1 MIGKLNGKIA
11 LVTGA
16 SRGLGYAVAQQ
27 FGAAGAHVIALAR
40 TTGGLEELDDAI
52 RAEGGTATL
61 VPLDLTDEP
70 ALARL
75 GATIFERWGRLDFW
89 AHAAIH
95 APALSP
101 AHHIDN
107 KDFDR
112 TVEINL
118 RVTQRLIRA
127 LDPLLRQSDR
137 GRAMFFADQTG
148 AAARFHGA
156 YQATK
161 QAQIA
166 LADAWAREV
175 EATPDF
181 RVIIATPPPM
191 PTSVRGRFYPGED
204 RAALTPPEDVAKE
217 LVASLI

>member
-1 MIGKLNGKIA
+1 MTGKLHGRVA

-16 SRGLGYAVAQQ
+16 SRGLGFAIAREL
-27 FGAAGAHVIALAR
+27 GLAGAHVIALAR
-40 TTGGLEELDDAI
+40 TSGGLEELDDAI

-75 GATIFERWGRLDFW
+75 GATIYERWGRLDFW
-89 AHAAIH
+89 AHTAIH

-112 TVEINL
+112 ALAVNL

-127 LDPLLRQSDR
+127 LDPLLRQSER
-137 GRAMFFADQTG
+137 GRAMFFTDRTG
-148 AAARFHGA
+148 AEARFHGA

-181 RVIIATPPPM
+181 RVIITTPPPM
-191 PTSVRGRFYPGED
+191 PTAVRGRFYPGED
-204 RAALTPPEDVAKE
+204 RATLTPPADTAKK
-217 LVASLI
+217 LVASLT